1 MVDRT
6 GPEIYRVMNI
16 GIFAPS
22 LVMFYYVITNVY
34 PFMNIPFFVF
44 LAALPFLRIFLPSK
58 YKPVVYVVAL
68 LLILLSILLSLS
80 IQIGYVSSRYSFA
93 ALKPDLGLFVSGIT
107 GLGFITMLEGII
119 SGKIYANITL
129 LAFSVLTFL
138 DMIAAIIVFRET
150 GYSFATS
157 YFYVEMMEYYAL
169 YSLVVYGYESTLP
182 LATFTVPIWQFI
194 LASFIVSIISI
205 FLSIFMRA
213 RKEGSRIDALSYVI
227 FYGSILGVGGFYLV
241 VTLQRFSLQFLAI
254 AAIVV
259 SMVIAIEKTGKNSRK
274 PYKS

>member
-1 MVDRT
+1 MADRMDSK
-6 GPEIYRVMNI
+6 IYRVMSI

-44 LAALPFLRIFLPSK
+44 LAALPFFRIFLSRK
-58 YKPVVYVVAL
+58 YKPIVYIAAL
-68 LLILLSILLSLS
+68 LLILFSILLSLS
-80 IQIGYVSSRYSFA
+80 IQLGYVSSRYSFA

-107 GLGFITMLEGII
+107 GLGFITMVEGIA
-119 SGKIYANITL
+119 SEKIYANITL

-227 FYGSILGVGGFYLV
+227 FYGSIFGVGGFYLV
-241 VTLQRFSLQFLAI
+241 VTLQRFSLQFFAI

-274 PYKS
+274 PDKS

>member
-1 MVDRT
+1 MADRMDSK
-6 GPEIYRVMNI
+6 IYRVMSI

-34 PFMNIPFFVF
+34 PFMNIPFFIF
-44 LAALPFLRIFLPSK
+44 LAALPFFRIFLSRK
-58 YKPVVYVVAL
+58 YKPIVYVAAL

-80 IQIGYVSSRYSFA
+80 IQLGYVSSRYSFA

-107 GLGFITMLEGII
+107 GLGFITMVEGII

-169 YSLVVYGYESTLP
+169 YSLIVYGYESTLP

-241 VTLQRFSLQFLAI
+241 VTLQRFSLQFFAI

-274 PYKS
+274 PDKS